1 MSQFNEWLGKNPE
14 IFDKYKEM
22 FNAKKVVPLY
32 MSPLVS
38 FLVIFIIKKE
48 FSETMRSFKNGEPT
62 LFCFRYNFGHLTFN
76 FVNFESQSWCLF
88 LRDVHV
94 SLWSIF
100 SEESEKQPSKS
111 FKAQREN
118 TAATFQDEKAF
129 SDNAQNS
136 VADLGREG

>member
-62 LFCFRYNFGHLTFN
+62 LFSFHNNFGHPTFN
-76 FVNFESQSWCLF
+76 LVNFESQS
-88 LRDVHV
+88 
-94 SLWSIF
+94 
-100 SEESEKQPSKS
+100 
-111 FKAQREN
+111 
-118 TAATFQDEKAF
+118 
-129 SDNAQNS
+129 
-136 VADLGREG
+136 